1 MIRTTITIIAFGI
14 WNVMDFFNIRAVFDS
29 FYILGE
35 SKKQGYR
42 YFWLAYSFAVTYV
55 YCCTKMYGPSIIC
68 NIFFF
73 LFYLRMVPLIWS
85 AYGFKIKIPAIV
97 FFYGEME
104 AVVSSSITL
113 VIANVAKFDWGTRSW
128 IDDML
133 ASLTSVLFFAVLSIL
148 KYMRQG
154 RFRLWLAN
162 LSIWEYIILIGAI
175 FFAGNIESVI
185 WQMDYS
191 LQSRIFAMIL
201 MTLVLMITLRLLFV
215 NKKNFKM
222 ENLITVLERQ
232 MKDLTE
238 YYREIDKKETEMR
251 KFRHDTNNYMVVLY
265 SLIKK
270 GDNSQAIEYMNNLN
284 EKFYSI
290 SKKYY
295 QTGNCLVDSMLSS
308 KSCTAEQNDIYF
320 DLEGVVPEGKI
331 EDVDTVT
338 IFSNIIDNAIEACE
352 KIEGKKIIHINS
364 AYKNGTWAFEVINP
378 VSSQVNIVNNHV
390 DSSKGSPQ
398 IHGFGLSNIEDIVEK
413 YHGTMKL
420 KSEKN
425 EFSINVTLHTE

>member
-1 MIRTTITIIAFGI
+1 
-14 WNVMDFFNIRAVFDS
+14 
-29 FYILGE
+29 
-35 SKKQGYR
+35 
-42 YFWLAYSFAVTYV
+42 
-55 YCCTKMYGPSIIC
+55 
-68 NIFFF
+68 
-73 LFYLRMVPLIWS
+73 
-85 AYGFKIKIPAIV
+85 
-97 FFYGEME
+97 
-104 AVVSSSITL
+104 
-113 VIANVAKFDWGTRSW
+113 
-128 IDDML
+128 
-133 ASLTSVLFFAVLSIL
+133 
-148 KYMRQG
+148 
-154 RFRLWLAN
+154 
-162 LSIWEYIILIGAI
+162 
-175 FFAGNIESVI
+175 
-185 WQMDYS
+185 
-191 LQSRIFAMIL
+191 
-201 MTLVLMITLRLLFV
+201 
-215 NKKNFKM
+215 
-222 ENLITVLERQ
+222 
-232 MKDLTE
+232 
-238 YYREIDKKETEMR
+238 
-251 KFRHDTNNYMVVLY
+251 MVVLY